1 VSGLLGLLQLSGRGG
16 NELFVYD
23 DCLVRAST
31 GLIAAVQ
38 ADQPITPAALSGDL
52 DELRGLSPDELV
64 MRHPDNR
71 MVRRR
76 DVRDATLARGRWP
89 ATGLRRLTL
98 QLHSGT
104 VVRYEW
110 AGDTATRPLNHDSYA
125 AELLSTALQELLV
138 VRLAR

>member
-1 VSGLLGLLQLSGRGG
+1 MSRLLGALQLSGKGG

-31 GLIAAVQ
+31 GLLAAVQ
-38 ADQPITPAALSGDL
+38 ADQPLTAAALSGEL
-52 DELRGLSPDELV
+52 EELRGLTADELV
-64 MRHPDNR
+64 MRHRDNR

-76 DVRDATLARGRWP
+76 DVREATLARGRWP
-89 ATGLRRLTL
+89 ATGLRRLVL

-125 AELLSTALQELLV
+125 AELLSSALDELLD
-138 VRLAR
+138 VRL